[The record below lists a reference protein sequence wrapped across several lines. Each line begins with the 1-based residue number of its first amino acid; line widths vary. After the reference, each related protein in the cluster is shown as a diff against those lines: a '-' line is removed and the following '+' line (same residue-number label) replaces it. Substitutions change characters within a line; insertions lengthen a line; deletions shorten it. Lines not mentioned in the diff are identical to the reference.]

1 MADEQDRWLDRET
14 AEILLRGEP
23 LEAVDPV
30 VRQRAERLAGTLDAL
45 AAHPARTGGELPG
58 EAAALAAFRT
68 ARADR
73 AQVPAGAPARSG
85 RLGSDAGLVRLG
97 TRGDGARRPRW
108 GRSLRLGLAAALTAG
123 MVGGVAVAAGTG
135 VLPTPFGGDGPDAPA
150 ASVSAAATPDSTLK
164 SPTPLDGSGEGT
176 GPDGATPGPSAR
188 SAAPGATS
196 GEHAPDAGG
205 RAAGASGERRRE
217 LTASC
222 RDMSTGKPIDG
233 VRRRALTQAAG
244 GDARVAAYCQNVLA
258 AADSAARA
266 RTGGGTGG
274 PAADD
279 GRGRTAPGRESGQ
292 AADDRGDEAGTPG
305 DAKGDGRDENGD
317 RGDGGQDGGRKQGEG
332 AQGEGAQGEGA
343 RGEGDTARGP
353 ASRAQGT
360 TAPRPARATETP
372 PPPPDRR
379 PGSAPQQPP
388 AHTKA
393 P

>member
-45 AAHPARTGGELPG
+45 AAHPRRTGGELPG
-58 EAAALAAFRT
+58 EAAALAAFRS
-68 ARADR
+68 ARAER
-73 AQVPAGAPARSG
+73 TQVPAGAPAASG

-97 TRGDGARRPRW
+97 TRGDGAGRPGW

-150 ASVSAAATPDSTLK
+150 ASVSAAATPDSTLG
-164 SPTPLDGSGEGT
+164 SPTPLDGPGEGT
-176 GPDGATPGPSAR
+176 GPGGATPGPSAR

-196 GEHAPDAGG
+196 GEHVPDADG

-222 RDMSTGKPIDG
+222 RDISTGKPLDG
-233 VRRRALTQAAG
+233 VHRRALTQAAG
-244 GDARVAAYCQNVLA
+244 GDARVAAYCRNILA
-258 AADSAARA
+258 AADSAARD
-266 RTGGGTGG
+266 RTGGGSGG
-274 PAADD
+274 PTADD

-292 AADDRGDEAGTPG
+292 AADGRGDEAGSPG
-305 DAKGDGRDENGD
+305 DTKGDGRDDDGDGRDDNGD
-317 RGDGGQDGGRKQGEG
+317 RGEGGQDGGRKQGG
-332 AQGEGAQGEGA
+332 GA
-343 RGEGDTARGP
+343 RGEGDTARRP
-353 ASRAQGT
+353 APRAQGT
-360 TAPRPARATETP
+360 TVPRPARATGTP
-372 PPPPDRR
+372 APPPDRR

-388 AHTKA
+388 AQTKA